1 MDAVLIGLDAGALG
15 DAVEGAVLVEGA
27 DAAGDAAVLG
37 DGVPEQVAHHAV
49 VVDLAVGVGGEV
61 IVDDL
66 ERLRAVVVIGIDDG
80 EGAVDEGL
88 CGQHRVAG
96 TPGLHAALGDGV
108 ALGQLIQL
116 LEGVLHV
123 HHPGHAVAN
132 GSFESRFDLVLD
144 DEDDRL
150 EACAAGVVERIIHDD
165 LTVRPHRVDLLHA
178 AVAAAHAGSH
188 DHQDRFVHVYLLLE
202 KGVFLLRFYYTPNHA
217 GQQDEAGF

>member
-1 MDAVLIGLDAGALG
+1 M
-15 DAVEGAVLVEGA
+15 
-27 DAAGDAAVLG
+27 
-37 DGVPEQVAHHAV
+37 
-49 VVDLAVGVGGEV
+49 GGEV

-66 ERLRAVVVIGIDDG
+66 ERLRAVVVVGIDDG
-80 EGAVDEGL
+80 EGAVDVGL

-123 HHPGHAVAN
+123 HHPGHAVAD
-132 GSFESRFDLVLD
+132 GSFESLFDLVLD

-150 EACAAGVVERIIHDD
+150 EACAAGVVQGIIHDD
-165 LTVRPHRVDLLHA
+165 LTAGTHRIDLLHA

-202 KGVFLLRFYYTPNHA
+202 KGVSLLRFYYTPNHA
-217 GQQDEAGF
+217 GQQDEAVF

>member
-1 MDAVLIGLDAGALG
+1 MDAALIGLDAGALG

-27 DAAGDAAVLG
+27 DAAGDAAIFGNGVL
-37 DGVPEQVAHHAV
+37 EQVAHHAV
-49 VVDLAVGVGGEV
+49 VVDLAVGVSGEV

-66 ERLRAVVVIGIDDG
+66 ERLRAVVVVGIDDG
-80 EGAVDEGL
+80 EGAVDVGL

-123 HHPGHAVAN
+123 HHPGHAVAD
-132 GSFESRFDLVLD
+132 GSFESLLDLVLD

-150 EACAAGVVERIIHDD
+150 EACAAGVVQGIIHDD
-165 LTVRPHRVDLLHA
+165 LTAGTHRVDLLHA

-188 DHQDRFVHVYLLLE
+188 DHQDRFVHVLS
-202 KGVFLLRFYYTPNHA
+202 PP
-217 GQQDEAGF
+217 